1 MSVFKNLNKTYLASI
16 SLLFAATLWGVF
28 WYPLRWLETQG
39 VDGLW
44 ATLFIYSGTCVYFIP
59 YFKQSFNEI
68 RRSPM
73 LMLVLAIFAGW
84 TNIAFFLAVID
95 GEVVRV
101 LLLFFM
107 SPIWANL
114 LAYFLLNEHLTL
126 NNFLALIV
134 ALIGMLVM
142 LWQANMDYP
151 WPTNT
156 SDWLALSAGIAF
168 AVSNVVMRMAQ
179 AVSSRTKAIV
189 GWYGVLVLSVILLLL
204 FQVPLGE
211 PERSTLFMAFAI
223 GVTMLIVM
231 NLAVSYGV
239 THLPVQQS
247 AVILLF
253 EVVVGAV
260 SAYLIIGE
268 TMGIREWVGGGLI
281 LSAGLYVSFSE
292 SEKMND

>member
-1 MSVFKNLNKTYLASI
+1 MFGLKNKYFQASI
-16 SLLFAATLWGVF
+16 SLLFAATLWGIF

-59 YFKQSFNEI
+59 YFRQSFSEI
-68 RRSPM
+68 LISPR
-73 LMLVLAIFAGW
+73 LMFVLAIFAGW

-101 LLLFFM
+101 LLLFYM

-114 LAYFLLNEHLTL
+114 LAYFFLKEHLTL
-126 NNFLALIV
+126 DNFLALIV

-142 LWQANMDYP
+142 LWQESMDYP
-151 WPTNT
+151 WPTST
-156 SDWLALSAGIAF
+156 SDWMALSAGMAF
-168 AVSNVVMRMAQ
+168 AVTNVVMRMAQ
-179 AVSSRTKAIV
+179 DVSSRTKAIV
-189 GWYGVLVLSVILLLL
+189 GWYGVLGVSLVLIIAL
-204 FQVPLGE
+204 QVPLGE
-211 PERSTLFMAFAI
+211 IETDTYLIAFAI
-223 GVTMLIVM
+223 GATMLVVM
-231 NLAVSYGV
+231 TLAVAYGV

-268 TMGIREWVGGGLI
+268 TMGIREWLGGGLI
-281 LSAGLYVSFSE
+281 LSAGLYVSFGE
-292 SEKMND
+292 GDKVDG

>member
-1 MSVFKNLNKTYLASI
+1 MSIFKNLNKTYLASI

-59 YFKQSFNEI
+59 YFKQSLNEI
-68 RRSPM
+68 RKSPM

-114 LAYFLLNEHLTL
+114 LAYFLLKEHLNL
-126 NNFLALIV
+126 NNFLALVV

-142 LWQANMDYP
+142 LWQSNMDYP
-151 WPTNT
+151 WPGNT

-168 AVSNVVMRMAQ
+168 AVSNVLMRMAQ
-179 AVSSRTKAIV
+179 TVSSRTKAIV
-189 GWYGVLVLSVILLLL
+189 GWYGVLVLSVVLLLL
-204 FQVPLGE
+204 LQVPFGE
-211 PERSTLFMAFAI
+211 PSTSTLFTAFVI

-260 SAYLIIGE
+260 SAYLLIGE
-268 TMGIREWVGGGLI
+268 TMGLREWVGGGLI

-292 SEKMND
+292 SEKIND